1 MGNKVEVN
9 DHSLLGNVLAL
20 VAQKAHTL
28 ESLSEA
34 LDVSSQ
40 DLSIYWVMINVLR
53 RSQGHFLPVP
63 TDATVPGG
71 SSDSQLLSNCW
82 YAPTWYMYE
91 LLETFQINE
100 GLAVHYED
108 ILSEPE
114 GGHYELSLAAGEV
127 VAAAML
133 ENPDLDS
140 VQLKRVCVHAC
151 EPINGTELLVSNAG
165 KILIG
170 IEEYRE
176 EPLTATFIEDLYAKL
191 TEGISIH
198 EVCEIGG
205 SSASMV
211 GDLRTKALESFCM
224 QLCPPKESVHADG
237 LDGSAR
243 ESWEGGNHTLV
254 NALIALHYF
263 ITFRLFPAG
272 NSVFAYVMYFLI
284 LHRSGYH
291 FSAHIPVVELL
302 YAQEECGEREYGLT
316 CEPDELAVACDGF
329 NDWTRFFEQALECIV
344 YEQRWIMTKLD
355 GMSRRRERLRVI
367 IDADESMNFR
377 QKEVL
382 LEAVLHSNA
391 EFTYAIHEQRYDV
404 SYPCARS
411 DYARLL
417 DSGFLR
423 QHDDGIRH
431 FFVASDNFTSVFPE
445 YLKAHCPDAFYHY
458 YHEDGSLRDEF
469 KSTEDVAFEYNK
481 DIGFYEK
488 SLLDK
493 TYVEH
498 YDFRRTPIADL
509 DGPHRR
515 GRLKDKP

>member
-1 MGNKVEVN
+1 MENKIETN
-9 DHSLLGNVLAL
+9 DHSLLGNVMSL
-20 VAQKAHTL
+20 VTRKAQTL
-28 ESLSEA
+28 ESLSAA
-34 LDVSSQ
+34 LDVPSR
-40 DLSIYWVMINVLR
+40 DLSIYWVMTNVLR
-53 RSQGHFLPVP
+53 RAQGCSLPVP
-63 TDATVPGG
+63 PN
-71 SSDSQLLSNCW
+71 SSFNSQVASLSSLSNCW
-82 YAPTWYMYE
+82 YAPTWRINS
-91 LLETFQINE
+91 LLEEFQINE
-100 GLAVHYED
+100 SLAVHYED

-127 VAAAML
+127 VAAAKL
-133 ENPDLDS
+133 ENLALDS
-140 VQLKRVCVHAC
+140 MQLKRVCVHAC
-151 EPINGTELLVSNAG
+151 EPSNGTELLVSNAG
-165 KILIG
+165 KLLIG
-170 IEEYRE
+170 IEAYRE
-176 EPLTATFIEDLYAKL
+176 EPFSAVLIEDMYARL
-191 TEGISIH
+191 TEGISIR
-198 EVCEIGG
+198 EVDEMGEG
-205 SSASMV
+205 AMGLR
-211 GDLRTKALESFCM
+211 GDMRAKALESFC
-224 QLCPPKESVHADG
+224 QHFRSTEDCAHALCADG
-237 LDGSAR
+237 GQR
-243 ESWEGGNHTLV
+243 KNNHTLI

-291 FSAHIPVVELL
+291 FSAHVPVVELL
-302 YAQEECGEREYGLT
+302 YARGESVERENCLS
-316 CEPDELAVACDGF
+316 CDPDELAVACDGF
-329 NDWTRFFEQALECIV
+329 NDWTRFFEQAIACVV

-367 IDADESMNFR
+367 INADESMNYR

-431 FFVASDNFTSVFPE
+431 FFVASDNFAPVFLG
-445 YLKAHCPDAFYHY
+445 YLKEHCSEAFYHY
-458 YHEDGSLRDEF
+458 YHEDGSLRDEY
-469 KSTEDVAFEYNK
+469 KSTEDVAAEYNK

-515 GRLKDKP
+515 SRPKDEH